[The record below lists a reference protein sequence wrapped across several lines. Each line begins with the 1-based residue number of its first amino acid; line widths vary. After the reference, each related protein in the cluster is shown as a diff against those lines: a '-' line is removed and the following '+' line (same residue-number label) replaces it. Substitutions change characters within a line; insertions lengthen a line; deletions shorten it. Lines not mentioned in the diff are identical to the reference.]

1 MDFISRDEEAQLNSL
16 PLVGLLDSSSV
27 HYQYEIE
34 HPEKIIIIQ
43 NYFFLKDAS
52 HFNSWLTNQVE
63 YSIIKYIWKD
73 GEAVQCITI
82 PRLAFTG
89 LL

>member
-1 MDFISRDEEAQLNSL
+1 MIMDFISRDEEAQLNSL

-63 YSIIKYIWKD
+63 YSRIKYLWKD
-73 GEAVQCITI
+73 GEAV
-82 PRLAFTG
+82 
-89 LL
+89 